1 ADLRRRGRV
10 EPARCRGRLSP
21 AQPAPGTA
29 ARRAVEL
36 RPRGARGL
44 DLRDRSRLP
53 APRGEQG
60 GVGGRDPDRRTGDG
74 GRGARRSGVGVFEL
88 DVSAL
93 PEARRFAEYRD
104 VSRFPPVRRDLAF
117 LVAASVPSGAIAE
130 GIVEAAGGLAGPPVL
145 FDLFD
150 GQPLPPGTKNVAYA

>member
-1 ADLRRRGRV
+1 M
-10 EPARCRGRLSP
+10 
-21 AQPAPGTA
+21 
-29 ARRAVEL
+29 
-36 RPRGARGL
+36 
-44 DLRDRSRLP
+44 
-53 APRGEQG
+53 
-60 GVGGRDPDRRTGDG
+60 
-74 GRGARRSGVGVFEL
+74 GVFEL

-150 GQPLPPGTKNVAYA
+150 GQPLPPGTKNVAYAVEFRAPDRTLTADDVDAVVHRIAEVLSRQYGAELRSG